1 MLRPPSPSAL
11 ALIVV
16 IHCLCH
22 FVIAMSGSFWPE
34 TPGWDFYKAP
44 QTPPTGEA
52 LPAASDESGGS
63 IHDGSDK
70 EEDEEAVL
78 KRPAGAAIMKKPSM
92 KRPAAA
98 SPHGDSDDDE
108 KVRRPKAKAKA
119 TPKAASNSKGDD
131 DEKVSRAKAKAKAT
145 AKAANNSKRR
155 PKAKTMPAVVHSKVI
170 PHLGSQPHDSA
181 CQSSFQVV
189 LKEPKAAKATWLPW
203 MLQMP
208 PQGLNLLCV
217 AN

>member
-63 IHDGSDK
+63 GSD
-70 EEDEEAVL
+70 EEEAAVL
-78 KRPAGAAIMKKPSM
+78 KKPAMTKKPSM
-92 KRPAAA
+92 KRPAA
-98 SPHGDSDDDE
+98 HGDSDDD
-108 KVRRPKAKAKA
+108 KVLRPKAKAKA
-119 TPKAASNSKGDD
+119 TPKAASNSTGDG
-131 DEKVSRAKAKAKAT
+131 DEKVSPAKAKAKAT
-145 AKAANNSKRR
+145 AKAANNSKQR
-155 PKAKTMPAVVHSKVI
+155 PKAKAMPAVLHSKII

-208 PQGLNLLCV
+208 LQGLNLLCV